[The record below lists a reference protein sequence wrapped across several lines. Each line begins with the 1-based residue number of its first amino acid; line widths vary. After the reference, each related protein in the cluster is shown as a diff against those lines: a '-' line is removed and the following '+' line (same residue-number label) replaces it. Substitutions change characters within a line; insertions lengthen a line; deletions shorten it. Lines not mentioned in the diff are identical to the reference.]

1 VAVFGK
7 TESNRASTPA
17 PGEPVSPPTT
27 VLGSGARFVGDLSG
41 DEDIVVNGRF
51 EGRIRVDRSMVT
63 VGTGG
68 ELDGDIAA
76 RSVVVGGKVRGQIT
90 ANEKAELLESA
101 VVEGSVQAPKVVIAE
116 GAQLEGNVAMSSS
129 RTEGEESA

>member
-1 VAVFGK
+1 MAVFGK

-17 PGEPVSPPTT
+17 PGEPVTPPTT

-41 DEDIVVNGRF
+41 DEDIVVNGHF

-68 ELDGDIAA
+68 QLDGDIAA

-101 VVEGSVQAPKVVIAE
+101 IVEGSVQAPKVVIAE

-129 RTEGEESA
+129 RTEGEE